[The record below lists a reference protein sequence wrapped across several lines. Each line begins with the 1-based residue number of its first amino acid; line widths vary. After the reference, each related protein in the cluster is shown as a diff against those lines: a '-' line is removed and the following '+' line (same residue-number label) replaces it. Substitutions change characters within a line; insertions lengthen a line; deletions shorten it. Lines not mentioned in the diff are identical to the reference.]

1 MKPKCLPDDRPEV
14 FGVKERLQGRKWSKW
29 QESAGR
35 TFMEKIGPEVGY
47 KERVGFRQGW
57 ERGNRMSAETS
68 AGGVASA
75 GLPCAATAWS
85 PSAPH
90 QPRPT
95 PSQLPAAQS
104 HLSPGK
110 SSSKHFNPP
119 IKTSEADLSFCP
131 HADSL
136 DYILNSHYGSL
147 EVFLL
152 SRENSEKLLVPD
164 QPAPT
169 SLPGNL
175 LQMYILHPTPHP
187 LGQKLCGGGEERGT
201 HPSVW

>member
-1 MKPKCLPDDRPEV
+1 MRAWQSGECRDKCGRRGLCRLPLRCH
-14 FGVKERLQGRKWSKW
+14 RLISSG
-29 QESAGR
+29 
-35 TFMEKIGPEVGY
+35 
-47 KERVGFRQGW
+47 
-57 ERGNRMSAETS
+57 
-68 AGGVASA
+68 
-75 GLPCAATAWS
+75 
-85 PSAPH
+85 SAPTSPH
-90 QPRPT
+90 TLPT
-95 PSQLPAAQS
+95 ARCVVTPFTWEVQ
-104 HLSPGK
+104 
-110 SSSKHFNPP
+110 SKHFNPP
-119 IKTSEADLSFCP
+119 IKTSEADLSFCS

-152 SRENSEKLLVPD
+152 SRKNSEKLLVPD